1 VDEMN
6 NLQDGLMAVDSNLVQ
21 GKKEGALYIPFGW
34 IFSLLSLLFFPILFG
49 AIAFFSGYQV
59 FHKRSPLHGIAI
71 MFFAIVGLA
80 LGTLYS
86 LLVAGTNFI

>member
-6 NLQDGLMAVDSNLVQ
+6 NLQNGFVTVDSNLVQ
-21 GKKEGALYIPFGW
+21 ERKEGNLYVLFGW
-34 IFSLLSLLFFPILFG
+34 VFALLSLLFFPILFG
-49 AIAFFSGYQV
+49 AISFFSGYQV

-86 LLVAGTNFI
+86 ILVAGTNFI